1 VVIDFFGRP
10 VEVGAVVATTLHG
23 SLDLVFGVVEEVG
36 PGGVAVKLPKP
47 FDGSL
52 LRRGSQVIVAPQGN
66 DVD

>member
-1 VVIDFFGRP
+1 MVIDFFGQP

-23 SLDLVFGVVEEVG
+23 SLDLVFGVVEEMG

-52 LRRGSQVIVAPQGN
+52 LRQGSQVIVVPAGN
-66 DVD
+66 DVE